1 MDEPAETLPSEPI
14 PAPTARKKRWP
25 LMIGVL
31 VAAVLLLS
39 VGFVAG
45 SRALYARTFD
55 SLVAGTRVAEGAQ
68 VWKDFFIAQ
77 DCFIDA
83 VVEAGDAEL
92 AFSEGLALLEESDL
106 LARHVTSSLS
116 SFSEISVLPV
126 HTALAAARD
135 AIISHYQ
142 VWEAHL
148 GRSTTILSGLE
159 ADPAELA
166 VRFQTWID
174 VVVADLE
181 PIESTFTDS
190 ESAFQSA
197 AIDDPSRLEVDT
209 LFTPSETE
217 CSRGAV

>member
-1 MDEPAETLPSEPI
+1 MDEPTETLPSEPI
-14 PAPTARKKRWP
+14 TAPAARKTRWP
-25 LMIGVL
+25 LIIVVL
-31 VAAVLLLS
+31 VAAVVVLS
-39 VGFVAG
+39 LAFVVGT
-45 SRALYARTFD
+45 RAVYARTFD
-55 SLVAGTRVAEGAQ
+55 SLVAATRLAEGAQ

-92 AFSEGLALLEESDL
+92 AFNEGLALLDESDL

-116 SFSEISVLPV
+116 SFADISVLPI
-126 HTALAAARD
+126 HATLAAARD

-142 VWEAHL
+142 VWESHL
-148 GRSTTILSGLE
+148 GRSETILSGLE
-159 ADPAELA
+159 ADPADLA
-166 VRFQTWID
+166 IRFQTWID

-197 AIDDPSRLEVDT
+197 AIDDPSRLEIDT

-217 CSRGAV
+217 CSTGAV